1 MKERSAFIAII
12 GLLAVALFAGWL
24 MMSRKQKATD
34 EQRLTNVKSD
44 LKRLEDRINNELRG
58 IEDGTFAFSATDSIK
73 SGLVRVSESINKDRR
88 EILND
93 EKKASGKV
101 DDFEK
106 KIADYDNFVNEVSS
120 ERDRKTGGF
129 ISNLQEELKQTKAR
143 LEELMGKNKV
153 LSGQLA
159 KAIKQFKGAKQELE
173 RMKAEKARVDKI
185 LQEQTQLQDSL
196 STSLSNN
203 ATELRQQLIAAQQRL
218 NSQEAEIARLRGASM
233 KAMDFKAYYVIS
245 RLGNDRVVLLDDKK
259 LMKHKNGDIEKMFV
273 EFRINEVFFDDGQD
287 KKFELTLYRNGQ
299 PYKLIREPII
309 VGNPNV
315 KTMFYMFDGKNKLEA
330 GSYFLRL
337 SYGDE
342 GVIPDYKFVVE

>member
-24 MMSRKQKATD
+24 MMSKRQRATD
-34 EQRLTNVKSD
+34 EQRLVNVKSD
-44 LKRLEDRINNELRG
+44 LKRLEDRINNEIRG
-58 IEDGTFAFSATDSIK
+58 IEDGTFAFSASDSLKAELLRATDEI
-73 SGLVRVSESINKDRR
+73 GKDRR
-88 EILND
+88 EILAD
-93 EKKASGKV
+93 EKKATAKV
-101 DDFEK
+101 GDFET
-106 KIADYDNFVNEVSS
+106 KIAKYDEFVSGVSS

-129 ISNLQEELKQTKAR
+129 ISNLQEELKATKAR

-159 KAIKQFKGAKQELE
+159 KTIKQFKGAKQELE
-173 RMKAEKARVDKI
+173 KMKAEKARVDRI
-185 LQEQTQLQDSL
+185 LQEQSQLQDSL

-203 ATELRQQLIAAQQRL
+203 TAELRQQLIAAQQRL

-233 KAMDFKAYYVIS
+233 KALDFKAYYVIT

-273 EFRINEVFFDDGQD
+273 EFRMNDVFFDDGQD
-287 KKFELTLYRNGQ
+287 KKFELTMYRNGQ

-309 VGNPNV
+309 VGSSSP
-315 KTMFYMFDGKNKLEA
+315 KTMFYMFDGKNKLET
-330 GSYFLRL
+330 GNYFLRL
-337 SYGDE
+337 AYGDE
-342 GVIPDYKFVVE
+342 AVTPDYKFTIE